1 MATDE
6 RRALAAAA
14 EAAAAEAGA
23 GADAAVPPVDVVWDA
38 LAAVPDPEIP
48 AVSIVD
54 LGMVR
59 AVDWDGAR
67 LRIEVTPTYSG
78 CPATD
83 VIAGTIRERLAA
95 LGFAAV
101 DVVMRLAPPWST
113 DWMAP
118 EAKAKLAAYGIA
130 PPQPRVAVVDV
141 AGISVLR
148 RAPPVPCPRCGSP
161 RTALLSQFGST
172 ACKALYRCQACREPF
187 DYFKPH

>member
-6 RRALAAAA
+6 RRAL
-14 EAAAAEAGA
+14 AAAAEAGA

-130 PPQPRVAVVDV
+130 PPQARAAVVDV
-141 AGISVLR
+141 AGVSPLR

-161 RTALLSQFGST
+161 RTTLLSQFGST
-172 ACKALYRCQACREPF
+172 ACKALYRCEACREPF